1 MESESIPY
9 RLKETISSFYKI
21 DTIQKINYEQYI
33 PKNQDERWSIQM
45 ELNIRKQDPK
55 NLVALLSKE
64 LWRFSINDDVIP
76 PLPHLDNEP
85 VPQNATTNSENG
97 TLSDNNDSNKNIIPE
112 KKGEFNADYSKPNL
126 PPYYALFLKALR
138 KSIYINMALRS
149 SNTLV
154 QFSNA
159 CIMLN
164 SNKTDDKN
172 FLVQIEPHLFSNSDL
187 ALSICIKD
195 LKLTQLDDDLINSN
209 FLKNNAIYMAPS
221 GIRAYIK
228 DTTKSKY
235 LVPPPS
241 NADVLLSTLRF
252 SHGIDLTKRKS
263 LKWISMVPHL
273 GHLNGHTPAIAS
285 YMVSPTERRSIAW
298 PLELCLVQPAHDN
311 NSSKID
317 NLPVQDFQNALDMI
331 DDFIQIKQ
339 TSAYRTP
346 GSSGALGTNPMS
358 SGGPYTEQFLT
369 FNKKSV
375 SSVNGIGLSP
385 LGGVQ
390 STLRNTNTLDPGSN
404 LATNSRGISPQFA
417 AIDKLTSNPPD
428 LFTEEF
434 STTPMSNEH
443 NNNNQLFND
452 RKQDLKLSPLKIE
465 TDRSMMI
472 MDDVLEDDGNNNNS
486 NSTNDDKDLF
496 GDDDDDLIEVKDPS
510 CQSFTPEEKVP
521 MDDISISREDED
533 DDEDLFGDTSGEET
547 KPTVAKATSDEI
559 TEDMFGMS
567 DDEDGNNRNSAKN
580 TIKSKSSGDDSF
592 SGSNEPFELKKK
604 QNLKRKYL
612 DIPIEEMTLSNSPLY
627 TDPGAPLPIETPR
640 ERRKSVFAPLTFNP
654 KIENNVDNKYKNGG
668 KFSFSPSQKEEALK
682 FDVSTGEIS
691 SSDEEDSD
699 SSLES
704 FDYPNIK
711 NDLRALDGPTTDY
724 GTIPSIQDTLPPGLL
739 SGGFNGN
746 NDLYNNREGPNSIW
760 RLPPSEI
767 PQTDSPLKSI
777 ETSIPSPIEGSNHSD
792 NFTKVLT
799 EGNFKLT
806 DSGLNKTVLEQKKP
820 LPNDISE
827 SGNDSSTSET
837 SITVKKSTSSS
848 IPFLLRHLP
857 LSSIPD
863 FFLSENPTITIN
875 ANDTNILD
883 QLCEQ
888 IVFDYSL
895 LKKFKLPTFKYEG
908 VNVDSGG
915 IVKDTMETLFP
926 KFEQMAGN
934 VLINKIFPIKEPFVY
949 VKKQEELIK
958 VKSCIQDYVKF
969 LNFKAPF
976 GIKNFKFLLL
986 TSTLNSGCFPFVST
1000 LSQTYISQEFGFCE
1014 LLKLNAED
1022 VNGLIN
1028 LKDYKRTKLLLL
1040 AAQIV
1045 SYCSTNKNSGND
1057 ANLMIILP
1065 LENNDLDEFVT
1076 KTKIFQL
1083 IRNEVKSKIP
1093 NLELYF
1099 KLVPIEIIRNPLT
1112 SVDSYYNLCASIY
1125 NILPSKKIKYT
1136 AIAHKAPE
1144 KVTFRT
1150 MKASQG
1156 SSVIHYDVYIHLA
1169 YSRSVDKQWIFAALS
1184 DSDGHENLIKS
1195 WFVGDSK
1202 SAFDNACS
1210 EIWAMALS
1218 LASQQ
1223 YGKICLIL
1231 TRLDGVLPDDEL
1243 MNWRRLSGRN
1253 VHLAVV
1259 CVDDSEKI
1267 AFVDEERIYPTFKPI
1282 FKNNNLAQ
1290 SVNPKKIDNYEIRNI
1305 DEDIHGVI
1313 FDHPFPLA
1321 NSQHR
1326 CAIKSGAL
1334 VRFKRNSGNSTWD
1347 KFEVNLLNCPHSDS
1361 TQLLETILHE
1371 FRNLASLNTWF
1382 GITSGEKPHIPWHVL
1397 AVKKMMNVMVHTR
1410 IQIEAK
1416 QSTT

>member
-9 RLKETISSFYKI
+9 RLEDALSSFYKI
-21 DTIQKINYEQYI
+21 DTIRKINYEQYI

-45 ELNIRKQDPK
+45 ELDIRKQDPK

-64 LWRFSINDDVIP
+64 LWRFSINDDAIP
-76 PLPHLDNEP
+76 PLPQLDNETIS
-85 VPQNATTNSENG
+85 QNINSNQENG
-97 TLSDNNDSNKNIIPE
+97 VISENNDSNKNILPE

-138 KSIYINMALRS
+138 KSIYINMALKS
-149 SNTLV
+149 NNTLV

-159 CIMLN
+159 CIMLD
-164 SNKTDDKN
+164 SNNINDKN
-172 FLVQIEPHLFSNSDL
+172 LLLQIEPHLFSNSDL
-187 ALSICIKD
+187 ALSISIKD
-195 LKLTQLDDDLINSN
+195 LKLTQLKDDLINSN
-209 FLKNNAIYMAPS
+209 YLKNNAIYMAPS
-221 GIRAYIK
+221 GIRAYLK
-228 DTTKSKY
+228 DTTKSKCFI
-235 LVPPPS
+235 PPPS
-241 NADVLLSTLRF
+241 NKDVLLNTLRF
-252 SHGIDLTKRKS
+252 SHGIDLTTRKN
-263 LKWISMVPHL
+263 LKWISLIPHL
-273 GHLNGHTPAIAS
+273 GHLNGHTPTVGS
-285 YMVSPTERRSIAW
+285 YMVSPNEKRSIAW
-298 PLELCLVQPAHDN
+298 PLDLCLVQPAHDN
-311 NSSKID
+311 NSSNID
-317 NLPVQDFQNALDMI
+317 NLPVEDFQHALDMI

-358 SGGPYTEQFLT
+358 SGGPYTEQFLP

-375 SSVNGIGLSP
+375 SGVNGIGLSP

-390 STLRNTNTLDPGSN
+390 STLRNTTTLDPGSN

-417 AIDKLTSNPPD
+417 PIDKLASNPSD

-434 STTPMSNEH
+434 STTPMNTE
-443 NNNNQLFND
+443 NNNNQLFTD
-452 RKQDLKLSPLKIE
+452 RKQDLKISPLKME
-465 TDRSMMI
+465 TDKSMMI
-472 MDDVLEDDGNNNNS
+472 MDDVLEDNDNNNPD
-486 NSTNDDKDLF
+486 DDKDLF
-496 GDDDDDLIEVKDPS
+496 GDDDDDLIEVKDKS
-510 CQSFTPEEKVP
+510 SQSFTPEEKVP
-521 MDDISISREDED
+521 TTNINISGTNED
-533 DDEDLFGDTSGEET
+533 DDEDLFGDTSGEEA
-547 KPTVAKATSDEI
+547 KPINSKGTSDEI

-567 DDEDGNNRNSAKN
+567 DDEEGNNRNSAKN
-580 TIKSKSSGDDSF
+580 TMKSKSSSDDSF
-592 SGSNEPFELKKK
+592 SESNEPYELKKK

-612 DIPIEEMTLSNSPLY
+612 DIPIDEMTLSNSPLY

-711 NDLRALDGPTTDY
+711 NDLRSLDGGTTEYTNIPT
-724 GTIPSIQDTLPPGLL
+724 IQDTLPSGLL

-746 NDLYNNREGPNSIW
+746 TDMYNSREGPNSIW

-777 ETSIPSPIEGSNHSD
+777 ETSIPSPIEGSHHPD
-792 NFTKVLT
+792 NFSKALA
-799 EGNFKLT
+799 EGNFKLNDT
-806 DSGLNKTVLEQKKP
+806 SLNKTTLEQTKP
-820 LPNDISE
+820 LRNSIPE

-837 SITVKKSTSSS
+837 SIVVKKNISSS

-863 FFLSENPTITIN
+863 FFLSQNPTITIN
-875 ANDTNILD
+875 ANDTNILG

-895 LKKFKLPTFKYEG
+895 LKNFKLPNFKYEG
-908 VNVDSGG
+908 VNVDSNGL
-915 IVKDTMETLFP
+915 VNKTMGSLFP

-949 VKKQEELIK
+949 VKKQDELIK
-958 VKSCIQDYVKF
+958 VKSCIQEYVKF

-986 TSTLNSGCFPFVST
+986 TSTLNSGCLSFVST

-1022 VNGLIN
+1022 VNGLIS

-1065 LENNDLDEFVT
+1065 LENNDLGEFVT
-1076 KTKIFQL
+1076 KTKIFQS
-1083 IRNEVKSKIP
+1083 IRNEVRSKIP

-1099 KLVPIEIIRNPLT
+1099 KFVPIDMITNPLT

-1125 NILPSKKIKYT
+1125 NILPSKKVKYT
-1136 AIAHKAPE
+1136 AIAHKSPD

-1150 MKASQG
+1150 METSHGA
-1156 SSVIHYDVYIHLA
+1156 SVIHYDVYIHLA

-1184 DSDGHENLIKS
+1184 DSDGHENMIKS

-1202 SAFDNACS
+1202 IAFDNACN
-1210 EIWAMALS
+1210 EIWSMALS

-1267 AFVDEERIYPTFKPI
+1267 SFVDEERIYPTFKPI
-1282 FKNNNLAQ
+1282 FKNNSLAQ
-1290 SVNPKKIDNYEIRNI
+1290 YVNPKSIDNYEIRNI

-1313 FDHPFPLA
+1313 FEHPFPLA

-1334 VRFKRNSGNSTWD
+1334 VRFKKNSGNSTWD

-1361 TQLLETILHE
+1361 TKLLETILYE

-1382 GITSGEKPHIPWHVL
+1382 GITNGVKSHIPWHVL

-1410 IQIEAK
+1410 IQIEDK
-1416 QSTT
+1416 QLAN